1 MHGYLEEILGVP
13 DCNHMGGMSVEGDM
27 AAAIRSLQKAFTAF
41 SVMDSVTTSYVA
53 DDKVVEAADVI
64 QEFVSNI

>member
-1 MHGYLEEILGVP
+1 
-13 DCNHMGGMSVEGDM
+13 MGGMSVEGDM